1 MDETMS
7 DFKIC
12 EKTGQIYADPV
23 FDVVTWLLN
32 VSFMEGAPVETM
44 PLHAIFSMGFHG
56 QEYLN

>member
-12 EKTGQIYADPV
+12 EKTGRLIADPV

-32 VSFMEGAPVETM
+32 VSFYEGAPIETL
-44 PLHAIFSMGFHG
+44 PLHAIFNMGFQG
-56 QEYLN
+56 QEFLN